1 MKKHKQLKILFLSL
15 IIAASAGCGSTSAKW
30 TKDDFSRYAQTKD
43 GSKKF
48 AFRCFATEINLK
60 MGIICEEFLESK
72 NAVDVFPAHEIKEY
86 MQKKYDVVIDISE
99 FEKLRKNGNL
109 KLTITKTDKGDKQA
123 QFNTE
128 YMAVDGTSVF
138 APGTF
143 NPIFIGTSWLAANW
157 SEYREKVSTM
167 DFRNKVE
174 MGKSDQMQIFIVL
187 APIGSYIG
195 IYLRVRDGEPDK
207 NGYYKLKI
215 VAEEELKINFKA
227 GSCNTAGLAENIK
240 QLPVLL
246 KTAK

>member
-1 MKKHKQLKILFLSL
+1 MKKHKQFKILFLSL

-30 TKDDFSRYAQTKD
+30 TKDDFSRYAQTKG

-48 AFRCFATEINLK
+48 AFKYFGTEINLK

-72 NAVDVFPAHEIKEY
+72 NAIDVFPAQKIKEY
-86 MQKKYDVVIDISE
+86 MQKKYGVVIDISE
-99 FEKLRKNGNL
+99 FEDLRKNGKL
-109 KLTITKTDKGDKQA
+109 KVEILKNTEGDKEI
-123 QFNTE
+123 FTNKD
-128 YMAVDGTSVF
+128 YMAIDGMSF
-138 APGTF
+138 GTGLMGRYA
-143 NPIFIGTSWLAANW
+143 ISGSSWIAANW
-157 SEYREKVSTM
+157 SEYREKVGTM
-167 DFRNKVE
+167 DFRKKVE

-187 APIGSYIG
+187 APIGSYIA

-240 QLPVLL
+240 QLPELL
-246 KTAK
+246 KAAK

>member
-1 MKKHKQLKILFLSL
+1 MKINKQFKILFLSL

-30 TKDDFSRYAQTKD
+30 TKDDFSSYAQTKG

-48 AFRCFATEINLK
+48 AFKCFATEINLK

-72 NAVDVFPAHEIKEY
+72 NSIDFFPAQEIKEY
-86 MQKKYDVVIDISE
+86 MQKKYGVVIDTSE
-99 FEKLRKNGNL
+99 FEDLRKNGKL
-109 KLTITKTDKGDKQA
+109 KVEILKNTEGDKEIFTNKDYIA
-123 QFNTE
+123 IDGMSVNTGLMGR
-128 YMAVDGTSVF
+128 YAIAGS
-138 APGTF
+138 
-143 NPIFIGTSWLAANW
+143 SWLAANW
-157 SEYREKVSTM
+157 SEYKEKVGSM

-195 IYLRVRDGEPDK
+195 IYLRVKDGEPDK

-215 VAEEELKINFKA
+215 VAEEELKINFKP
-227 GSCNTAGLAENIK
+227 GNCNTAGLAENIK

-246 KTAK
+246 NAAK